1 MDDYQLTLADY
12 FAILR
17 RRIWLI
23 IGSFFGMLV
32 LGVTVTLL
40 LPSIYRASGSI
51 LIESQ
56 QIPTD
61 LVQATVTSYADERI
75 EVIKQRVMTRDNLL
89 RIIRKYNLF
98 ADAGPTFT
106 PSDQIDEMRKTIS
119 VDLVNANLR
128 SDRRGAGTIAFG
140 LSFEHKRPEVA
151 QAVANDLVTLFLEEN
166 VKQRTQRA
174 TQTTEFLTQEADKLK
189 KDLNALESQIATY
202 KQQNGK
208 GLPENVAFGLAAM
221 QRLEGDLRQLDRDYA
236 ATEQELRGMEAERE
250 AAANGQLELGGTN
263 SLGELQRARADY
275 LRLSALYTESHPDV
289 KAAKRKVE
297 GLEQATAAEAS
308 PAPTSGAKRSTGAS
322 GNVVVARIDRRIA
335 ALRDRL
341 KVMEAQRSNLR
352 GRLGEMD
359 VALVKSPQIERGLA
373 GLTRDY
379 QNAQKKY
386 EEIVGK
392 KMTAQVAENLE
403 EDQKAERFTVLEP
416 PSLPDRP
423 VKPDR
428 RKLLAFSL
436 ILAMVTPVGLV
447 SIMETLHGTVR
458 GVGQISAIL
467 GQKPLVTIPLIPV
480 AAELESRR
488 KSYLFMAL
496 GAVLVV
502 GLVLLAVHFLVLPLD
517 MILMKTLIRLG

>member
-12 FAILR
+12 IAILR
-17 RRIWLI
+17 RRAWLI

-32 LGVTVTLL
+32 LGVAVTLL
-40 LPSIYRASGSI
+40 LPSIYRATGSI

-128 SDRRGAGTIAFG
+128 SDRRGAGTIAFS

-189 KDLNALESQIATY
+189 KDLDALESQIATY

-236 ATEQELRGMEAERE
+236 STEQELRGLEAERE
-250 AAANGQLELGGTN
+250 AAANWPAGT
-263 SLGELQRARADY
+263 SRRHDEPGR
-275 LRLSALYTESHPDV
+275 
-289 KAAKRKVE
+289 
-297 GLEQATAAEAS
+297 TAARQGGSRAAERDLHGKPPGREGGQAQGGGPGTGHRRRS
-308 PAPTSGAKRSTGAS
+308 VVPAQFRGQTRE
-322 GNVVVARIDRRIA
+322 RRIW
-335 ALRDRL
+335 
-341 KVMEAQRSNLR
+341 QRR
-352 GRLGEMD
+352 GRPHG
-359 VALVKSPQIERGLA
+359 PPYRGA
-373 GLTRDY
+373 AR
-379 QNAQKKY
+379 
-386 EEIVGK
+386 
-392 KMTAQVAENLE
+392 
-403 EDQKAERFTVLEP
+403 P
-416 PSLPDRP
+416 PEGDGRPRGATCADGSDRWTW
-423 VKPDR
+423 R
-428 RKLLAFSL
+428 W
-436 ILAMVTPVGLV
+436 
-447 SIMETLHGTVR
+447 
-458 GVGQISAIL
+458 
-467 GQKPLVTIPLIPV
+467 
-480 AAELESRR
+480 
-488 KSYLFMAL
+488 
-496 GAVLVV
+496 
-502 GLVLLAVHFLVLPLD
+502 
-517 MILMKTLIRLG
+517 